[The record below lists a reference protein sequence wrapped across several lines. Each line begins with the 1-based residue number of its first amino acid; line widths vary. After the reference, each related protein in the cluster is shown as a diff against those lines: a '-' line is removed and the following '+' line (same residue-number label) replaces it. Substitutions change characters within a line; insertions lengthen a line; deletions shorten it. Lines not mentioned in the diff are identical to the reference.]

1 MKRVLVRSRTS
12 LVGLTA
18 LAASM
23 VTFPL
28 VACSSDGSRAPFSD
42 ASTGSTSEPE
52 GAPPV
57 PSTTATQVTPTT
69 STGDAGNTPP
79 DDGCER
85 ASPDDAC
92 GVAAQCG
99 CAPTHTCDVADGSGA
114 TRCVTAGTAPMGHP
128 CTATAGC
135 ALGLTC
141 LFGTCHAF
149 CDANKA
155 CPQPGAGACVQLETP
170 TNTPIPNLAVCRVAC
185 ELHDPA
191 SCGGKTNAGIGVCYV
206 DDEGSTD
213 CQEGGP
219 RTENQTCS
227 ETQACGPGLVCT
239 TSSSSST
246 CKRWCRVGQNDCG
259 SGRTCTGFST
269 EVKVGGVVYGACP

>member
-1 MKRVLVRSRTS
+1 MMSVLVRSRTS

-18 LAASM
+18 LAASV
-23 VTFPL
+23 VTFSL
-28 VACSSDGSRAPFSD
+28 VACSSDGTRAPFSD
-42 ASTGSTSEPE
+42 ASAG
-52 GAPPV
+52 
-57 PSTTATQVTPTT
+57 
-69 STGDAGNTPP
+69 STGDPEEAPPAPTSNATPVKPTKTSGDAGTGAI

-85 ASPDDAC
+85 VSPDDEC

-99 CAPTHTCDVADGSGA
+99 CAPTHTCDVADGTGR

-141 LFGTCHAF
+141 IFGTCHAF
-149 CDANKA
+149 CDEKMA
-155 CPQPGAGACVQLETP
+155 CSEPGAGVCTQIETSSG
-170 TNTPIPNLAVCRVAC
+170 TAIPNLAICRVAC
-185 ELHDPA
+185 DLHDPT

-206 DDEGSTD
+206 DDQGNTD
-213 CQEGGP
+213 CQEGGR

-227 ETQACGPGLVCT
+227 ATQACGPGLVCT

-259 SGRTCTGFST
+259 SGKTCTGFST